1 MGGGRVNT
9 LTTTAHLEP
18 DTEAVI
24 RVFDGTGHASPAPFI
39 SLRVGNGDVDVVFLA
54 DLDAA
59 PALRT
64 LAMAAEKAA
73 TVLDEMAVRTPEGA
87 A

>member
-1 MGGGRVNT
+1 MNM
-9 LTTTAHLEP
+9 LTTTAHLRP
-18 DTEAVI
+18 DTEVVI
-24 RVFDGTGHASPAPFI
+24 RVFDGTGHASAAPFV
-39 SLRVGNGDVDVVFLA
+39 SLRIGNGDVDVVFLA
-54 DLDAA
+54 DLGTA

-73 TVLDEMAVRTPEGA
+73 TVLDELAGRIPEGA